1 MFGDF
6 VHDDVAAILKNPD
19 VNPSAV
25 AHRGQALNVS
35 AWGSSGV
42 WSNDFWGTPMGSI
55 MSHNSYRPL
64 TTILFRMLFAL
75 GGGGAKNKVTITF
88 FPNRKGFV
96 KKN

>member
-25 AHRGQALNVS
+25 AYRGQALNVS

-64 TTILFRMLFAL
+64 TTILFRLLFAL
-75 GGGGAKNKVTITF
+75 GGGGAKNKVAITF
-88 FPNRKGFV
+88 FA
-96 KKN
+96 

>member
-25 AHRGQALNVS
+25 TYRGHALNVS
-35 AWGSSGV
+35 AWSSSGV

-64 TTILFRMLFAL
+64 TTILFRLLFAL
-75 GGGGAKNKVTITF
+75 GGGGAKNKVTVTLF
-88 FPNRKGFV
+88 E
-96 KKN
+96 